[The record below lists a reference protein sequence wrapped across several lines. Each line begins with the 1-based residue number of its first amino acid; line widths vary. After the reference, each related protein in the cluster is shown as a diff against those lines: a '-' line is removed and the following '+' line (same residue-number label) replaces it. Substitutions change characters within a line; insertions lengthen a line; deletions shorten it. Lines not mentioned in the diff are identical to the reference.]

1 MLFSR
6 IAMDIAPFESVFHS
20 VLSLVLQILLCAV
33 AIGLLTFAVIFTVV
47 RRKKAKAREQEQKLA
62 EQKNKEPGK

>member
-6 IAMDIAPFESVFHS
+6 IVMDIAPDT
-20 VLSLVLQILLCAV
+20 LVIIEAKSYIFLLAAA

-47 RRKKAKAREQEQKLA
+47 RRKRAKAREQEQKLA